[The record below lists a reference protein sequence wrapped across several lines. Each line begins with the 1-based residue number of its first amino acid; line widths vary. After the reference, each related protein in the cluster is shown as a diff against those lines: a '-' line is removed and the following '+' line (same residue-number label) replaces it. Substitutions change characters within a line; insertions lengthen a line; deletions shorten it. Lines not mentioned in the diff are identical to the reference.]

1 MLLTCISD
9 PSEEHAEIGTEKCR
23 KKIWSVKQPGVM
35 FYVKTTCVLK
45 TH

>member
-23 KKIWSVKQPGVM
+23 KKYGASNNRV
-35 FYVKTTCVLK
+35 
-45 TH
+45 